1 LGQKVHN
8 KNFPEFGNQQT
19 GPFVESLKNYALP
32 DFILKLVAKECDSD
46 LSEKGRTDKKLQSM
60 NHNAIELLYKIFVKC
75 DEDTSKK
82 YAQYRFYAY
91 VSSIYH
97 KCEILINE
105 MITGGSGKKYLVPVA
120 VKENEMYIAIAFNK
134 STDIAVT
141 KQEIKKFYNTSN
153 DLKQGERGMQLV
165 DFIYCSSAGFMGKA
179 LVELENT
186 NEKRSKD
193 PETKINFNLAKF
205 ENQIYSSTRY

>member
-1 LGQKVHN
+1 
-8 KNFPEFGNQQT
+8 
-19 GPFVESLKNYALP
+19 VESLKNYALP

-60 NHNAIELLYKIFVKC
+60 NQSAIELLYKIFVKC
-75 DEDTSKK
+75 DDDTSKK

-105 MITGGSGKKYLVPVA
+105 MITGGSGKNYLVPVA
-120 VKENEMYIAIAFNK
+120 VKENEMYIAMAFNK

-141 KQEIKKFYNTSN
+141 KQEIKKFYNIAN
-153 DLKQGERGMQLV
+153 DLKQGEQGMQLV
-165 DFIYCSSAGFMGKA
+165 DFIYCSSVGFMGKA
-179 LVELENT
+179 LVELENI

-193 PETKINFNLAKF
+193 PETKINFNMAKF
-205 ENQIYSSTRY
+205 ENQIYSSMRY

>member
-1 LGQKVHN
+1 VHN

-19 GPFVESLKNYALP
+19 GPLVESLKNYALP

-60 NHNAIELLYKIFVKC
+60 NKSAIELLYKIFVKC
-75 DEDTSKK
+75 DNDTSRK

-105 MITGGSGKKYLVPVA
+105 TITGGSGKKYLVPVA
-120 VKENEMYIAIAFNK
+120 VKENSMYIAIAFNK

-141 KQEIKKFYNTSN
+141 KQEIKKFYKISD
-153 DLKQGERGMQLV
+153 DLKQGEQGIQLV

-179 LVELENT
+179 LVELENI
-186 NEKRSKD
+186 NEKRSND
-193 PETKINFNLAKF
+193 PETKINFNMAKF
-205 ENQIYSSTRY
+205 ENQIYSSRRY

>member
-1 LGQKVHN
+1 MLN

-19 GPFVESLKNYALP
+19 GPLVESLKNYALP
-32 DFILKLVAKECDSD
+32 DFILKLVAKECGSD
-46 LSEKGRTDKKLQSM
+46 LSEKGRTNTKLQSM
-60 NHNAIELLYKIFVKC
+60 NQSAIELLYKIFVKC
-75 DEDTSKK
+75 DDDTSKK

-105 MITGGSGKKYLVPVA
+105 MIPGNSGKNYKIPVA

-134 STDIAVT
+134 STDRAVT
-141 KQEIKKFYNTSN
+141 KQEIEKFYFIAD
-153 DLKQGERGMQLV
+153 DLKQGEQGMQLV

-179 LVELENT
+179 LVELENL
-186 NEKRSKD
+186 NEKRSNN
-193 PETKINFNLAKF
+193 PETKINFNFAKF
-205 ENQIYSSTRY
+205 ENQIYSSMRY

>member
-1 LGQKVHN
+1 MNN

-19 GPFVESLKNYALP
+19 GPLVESLKNYALP

-60 NHNAIELLYKIFVKC
+60 NQTAIELLYKIFVKC
-75 DEDTSKK
+75 DNDSSKK
-82 YAQYRFYAY
+82 YSQYRFYAY
-91 VSSIYH
+91 VSSMYH

-105 MITGGSGKKYLVPVA
+105 AITGGSGKKYLVPVA

-134 STDIAVT
+134 SKDTAVT
-141 KQEIKKFYNTSN
+141 RQEIKKFYNISD
-153 DLKQGERGMQLV
+153 DLKQGEQGIQLV

-179 LVELENT
+179 LVELENI

-193 PETKINFNLAKF
+193 PETKINFNMAKF
-205 ENQIYSSTRY
+205 ENQIYSSMRY